1 MISRGDA
8 ETRSGKRLAL
18 GTAQFGSAY
27 GVANKSGCVS
37 RDEVQG
43 ILALAVEASVDTLD
57 TAVAYGESE
66 AALGEV
72 GVKGWKVVTKLP
84 PVPDGISDVWLWV
97 EEQVDASLKRLR
109 IESLHGLLLHR
120 PTQLL
125 ERNGERLAAV
135 LGAIKASGKTRKIG
149 VSIYDPEQLGDLLSR
164 MSLDLVQAPLN
175 VFDNRL
181 IESGWCARLK
191 NAGIEVHARS
201 VFLQGLLLMPV
212 RPDKF
217 RRWDALWEE
226 WNCWLRQTE
235 LTPLQA
241 CLRHALSHEGID
253 KIVVGVDSTRQL
265 RQILAASVGDVPG
278 APQWRTP
285 VPAELIDPSRWSS
298 L

>member
-1 MISRGDA
+1 MSRGDA
-8 ETRSGKRLAL
+8 EAWSGERMAL

-66 AALGEV
+66 AVVGEV

-135 LGAIKASGKTRKIG
+135 LEAIKASGKTRKIG
-149 VSIYDPEQLGDLLSR
+149 VSIYDPNQLAEVLP
-164 MSLDLVQAPLN
+164 SLRCDLVQAPLN
-175 VFDNRL
+175 ILDRRL
-181 IESGWCARLK
+181 IETGWCARLNK
-191 NAGIEVHARS
+191 AGIEVHARS

-226 WNCWLRQTE
+226 WNCWLRQTG

-241 CLRHALSHEGID
+241 CLRYALSCEGID
-253 KIVVGVDSTRQL
+253 RFVVGVDSAGQL
-265 RQILAASVGDVPG
+265 RQILSAIAGPAPD

-285 VPAELIDPSRWSS
+285 VPAELIDPSRWPS